1 MKKRG
6 LGIPK
11 SPKFQA
17 PATLW
22 KRILAFILDLVII
35 DLVLLFPLRRLLE
48 KIVPLDMGIQETYQ
62 YLTTNTQ
69 VATALTFITFTIGVL
84 ALLYFSLLELKLN
97 QTIGKMVFKIYVIS
111 INKELN
117 FWQCIGRNLFALP
130 FFPFIILWVV
140 DPIFMFMTKDN
151 RRLSEILTKT
161 KTIEHFN
168 LQKS

>member
-6 LGIPK
+6 LAIPT

-22 KRILAFILDLVII
+22 KRITAFILDLLII
-35 DLVLLFPLRRLLE
+35 DLVLLFPLKRLLE
-48 KIVPLDMGIQETYQ
+48 KIIPLGIGFQETYQ
-62 YLTTNTQ
+62 YLTTNAQ
-69 VATALTFITFTIGVL
+69 AATALTFISFAIGVL
-84 ALLYFSLLELKLN
+84 ALLYFTLLEYRLN
-97 QTIGKMVFKIYVIS
+97 QTIGKMVFKIYIIS
-111 INKELN
+111 TNKELN
-117 FWQCIGRNLFALP
+117 IWQCIGRNLFALP

-161 KTIEHFN
+161 KTIEHFS
-168 LQKS
+168 LQK